1 MTLQSRDYSGT
12 ALQRQRSRA
21 NVIAIGIDVSSVGGG
36 PNSLITLN
44 GMNHESDRL
53 LCAKGNLVWL
63 DRRPT

>member
-21 NVIAIGIDVSSVGGG
+21 NVIAIGIHVSSVGGG

-44 GMNHESDRL
+44 GM
-53 LCAKGNLVWL
+53 
-63 DRRPT
+63 